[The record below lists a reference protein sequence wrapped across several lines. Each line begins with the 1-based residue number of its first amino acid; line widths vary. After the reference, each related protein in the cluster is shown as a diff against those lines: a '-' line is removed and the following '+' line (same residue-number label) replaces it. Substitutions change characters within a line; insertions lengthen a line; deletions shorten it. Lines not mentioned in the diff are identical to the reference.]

1 MSDSNTDS
9 NSNSNVLN
17 NQQRLDLANMIKAND
32 TADCTEEIRDKKQ
45 SVLIRNDVKQM
56 VFLKQK
62 YQRLAKTNPGE
73 FDAICMKQCGFLFN
87 NYTDIYNKI
96 KKNTIDLNILD
107 KFLNVLKKIEDG
119 ELNQHEGSY
128 LVGKQLKELYVDS
141 ALRNQQHLETKDKH
155 GKVQKKPP
163 SVNSEKKISY
173 KDFKILNPQK

>member
-1 MSDSNTDS
+1 MSNPESNILS
-9 NSNSNVLN
+9 P
-17 NQQRLDLANMIKAND
+17 QQKLDLTNMIKAND

-62 YQRLAKTNPGE
+62 YQSLAKTNHGE

-141 ALRNQQHLETKDKH
+141 ALRTQEKLEAKDKH
-155 GKVQKKPP
+155 RKVQKKPP
-163 SVNSEKKISY
+163 GVSEKKISY
-173 KDFKILNPQK
+173 KDFKILNS